1 MGQAP
6 PQVALL
12 LSGAVPR
19 NALGL
24 GGAVPLPAAGMIAAP
39 FPRAVAAD
47 LAILRIPRELVLAVL
62 DPPTPLTWFVRTD
75 GLLGVK
81 SGWCKLLPAERTAS
95 RLHPFRVAWLTAAL
109 APRKKSRLERNN
121 PQPPRADGHALK
133 RISRLSA

>member
-1 MGQAP
+1 MDQAP

-12 LSGAVPR
+12 LSGAIPR

-24 GGAVPLPAAGMIAAP
+24 GGAVSLPVAGMIAAP

-47 LAILRIPRELVLAVL
+47 LAILRIPRELALAVL

-81 SGWCKLLPAERTAS
+81 SGWCKLLPAERATS
-95 RLHPFRVAWLTAAL
+95 RLHPFMVGCAWLTAAL
-109 APRKKSRLERNN
+109 APREKSRLERNN
-121 PQPPRADGHALK
+121 SQPL
-133 RISRLSA
+133 RLTVCA